1 MLLCSGSGPRRGAF
15 VESVLRDVWEDL
27 LVVSTMG
34 VEYINGIHVVGSAA
48 YAKKFWGTVLRREVG
63 TSLLPEFLSG
73 F

>member
-1 MLLCSGSGPRRGAF
+1 M
-15 VESVLRDVWEDL
+15 ESVLRDVWEDL